1 MNLILSFLAEIGYKI
16 MYIHLEVGMNK
27 ELLNCERVW
36 LNVTPATLRP
46 DLADYGL
53 LEPHALGVHEGKIH
67 ALVPMQNLKGPYP
80 AHWQDMKG
88 KLATPGLID
97 CHTHLIFAGSRAEEF
112 ELRQK
117 GVPYAE
123 IARKGGGIL
132 STVRATRAASEEQ
145 LFTLAAARIKSL
157 IREGVTTVEIKSGYG
172 LTLEDELKMLRVARR
187 LGEALPIRVKTT
199 LLAAHA
205 VPPEYRDDPDSWVE
219 TICQEIIPAAAEAG
233 LADAVDVFCEHIGF
247 SLAQTEQVYL
257 AADQYGLPV
266 KGHMEQLS
274 NLGGSALA
282 ANFGALSVDH
292 LEHLDQE
299 GIQALAHRGVVAT
312 LLPTAFY
319 FLKETKLPPVAALR
333 KAHVPMA
340 VSSDINPGTAPI
352 VSLRMAMNMACTLFG
367 LTPVEAM
374 VGVTRN
380 AARALGEQ
388 ERLGQ
393 LRVGMLAD
401 FLVWNCAHPAE
412 LSYLIGVDQLVSRVV
427 NGEETLHG

>member
-1 MNLILSFLAEIGYKI
+1 
-16 MYIHLEVGMNK
+16 MNK

-36 LNVTPATLRP
+36 LNVTPATLN
-46 DLADYGL
+46 DEQADYGL
-53 LEPHALGVHEGKIH
+53 LPLHAIGVKEGKIH
-67 ALVPMQNLKGPYP
+67 ALVPMAELKGPHP
-80 AHWQDMKG
+80 AHWQDMQG
-88 KLATPGLID
+88 KLVTPGLID
-97 CHTHLIFAGSRAEEF
+97 CHTHLVFAGSRAEEF
-112 ELRQK
+112 ELRQQ

-123 IARKGGGIL
+123 IARRGGGII

-145 LFTLAAARIKSL
+145 LFELALPRVTSL

-172 LTLEDELKMLRVARR
+172 LTLDDELKMLRVARR

-266 KGHMEQLS
+266 KGHMDQLS
-274 NLGGSALA
+274 NLGGSTLA

-292 LEHLDQE
+292 LEYLDPQ
-299 GIQALAHRGVVAT
+299 GILALAQRGVVAT

-333 KAHVPMA
+333 KAGVAMA

-374 VGVTRN
+374 VGVTRH
-380 AARALGEQ
+380 AAKALGEQ
-388 ERLGQ
+388 EHLGQ
-393 LRVGMLAD
+393 LRVGMAAD
-401 FLVWNCAHPAE
+401 FLIWHCAHPAE
-412 LSYLIGVDQLVSRVV
+412 LSYMVGVDQLAGRIFS
-427 NGEETLHG
+427 GEETLHG

>member
-1 MNLILSFLAEIGYKI
+1 
-16 MYIHLEVGMNK
+16 MNK

-36 LNVTPATLRP
+36 LNVTPATLN
-46 DLADYGL
+46 DEQADYGL
-53 LEPHALGVHEGKIH
+53 LPLHAIGVKDGKIH
-67 ALVPMQNLKGPYP
+67 ALVPMAELKGSYP
-80 AHWQDMKG
+80 AHWQDMRG
-88 KLATPGLID
+88 KLVTPGLID
-97 CHTHLIFAGSRAEEF
+97 CHTHLVFAGSRAEEF
-112 ELRQK
+112 ELRQQ

-123 IARKGGGIL
+123 IARRGGGII

-145 LFTLAAARIKSL
+145 LFELALPRVKSL

-172 LTLEDELKMLRVARR
+172 LTLDDELKMLLVARR

-219 TICQEIIPAAAEAG
+219 TICQEIIPAAAEAS

-266 KGHMEQLS
+266 KGHMDQLS
-274 NLGGSALA
+274 NLGGSTLA

-292 LEHLDQE
+292 LEYLDPQ
-299 GIQALAHRGVVAT
+299 GILALAQRGVVAT

-333 KAHVPMA
+333 KAGVAMA

-374 VGVTRN
+374 VGVTRH
-380 AARALGEQ
+380 AAKALGEQ

-393 LRVGMLAD
+393 LRVGMAAD
-401 FLVWNCAHPAE
+401 FLIWHCAHPAE
-412 LSYLIGVDQLVSRVV
+412 LSYMVGVDQLAGRIF

>member
-1 MNLILSFLAEIGYKI
+1 
-16 MYIHLEVGMNK
+16 MNK

-53 LEPHALGVHEGKIH
+53 LEPHALGVRDGKIH
-67 ALVPMQNLKGPYP
+67 ALVPMQDLKGPY
-80 AHWQDMKG
+80 AASWQDMKG
-88 KLATPGLID
+88 KLVTPGLID

-123 IARKGGGIL
+123 IARKGGGII
-132 STVRATRAASEEQ
+132 STVRATRAASEER
-145 LFTLAAARIKSL
+145 LYELALPRIKSL

-187 LGEALPIRVKTT
+187 LGETQPIRVKTT

-257 AADQYGLPV
+257 AADQYNLAV
-266 KGHMEQLS
+266 KGHMDQLS
-274 NLGGSALA
+274 NLGGSTLA
-282 ANFGALSVDH
+282 AHFGALSVDH
-292 LEHLDQE
+292 LEYLDQD
-299 GIQALAHRGVVAT
+299 GILALAHRGVVAT

-319 FLKETKLPPVAALR
+319 FLKETKLPPIAALR
-333 KAHVPMA
+333 KAGVPMA

-374 VGVTRN
+374 AGVTRH

-393 LRVGMLAD
+393 LKVGMLAD
-401 FLVWNCAHPAE
+401 FLVWNCGHPAE

>member
-1 MNLILSFLAEIGYKI
+1 MN
-16 MYIHLEVGMNK
+16 M

-53 LEPHALGVHEGKIH
+53 LEPHALGVRDGKIH
-67 ALVPMQNLKGPYP
+67 ALVPMQELKGPY
-80 AHWQDMKG
+80 AASWQDMKG
-88 KLATPGLID
+88 KLVTPGLID

-123 IARKGGGIL
+123 IARKGGGII
-132 STVRATRAASEEQ
+132 STVRATRAASEER
-145 LFTLAAARIKSL
+145 LYELALPRIKSL

-187 LGEALPIRVKTT
+187 LGETQPIRVKTT

-257 AADQYGLPV
+257 AADQYNLAV
-266 KGHMEQLS
+266 KGHMDQLS
-274 NLGGSALA
+274 NLGGSTLA
-282 ANFGALSVDH
+282 AHFGALSVDH
-292 LEHLDQE
+292 LEYLDQD
-299 GIQALAHRGVVAT
+299 GILALAHRGVVAT

-319 FLKETKLPPVAALR
+319 FLKETKLPPIAALR
-333 KAHVPMA
+333 KAGVPMA

-374 VGVTRN
+374 AGVTRH

-393 LRVGMLAD
+393 LKVGMLAD
-401 FLVWNCAHPAE
+401 FLVWNCGHPAE
-412 LSYLIGVDQLVSRVV
+412 ISYLIGVDQLVSRVV

>member
-1 MNLILSFLAEIGYKI
+1 
-16 MYIHLEVGMNK
+16 MNK

-67 ALVPMQNLKGPYP
+67 ALVPMQDLKGPYP

-112 ELRQK
+112 ELRQQ
-117 GVPYAE
+117 GMPYAE
-123 IARKGGGIL
+123 IARKGGGII

-274 NLGGSALA
+274 NLGGSTLA

-401 FLVWNCAHPAE
+401 FLIWNCAHPAE

>member
-1 MNLILSFLAEIGYKI
+1 
-16 MYIHLEVGMNK
+16 MNK

-53 LEPHALGVHEGKIH
+53 LEPHALGIHDGKIH
-67 ALVPMQNLKGPYP
+67 ALVPMQDLKGPHP
-80 AHWQDMKG
+80 AHWRDMKG
-88 KLATPGLID
+88 KLVTPGLID

-112 ELRQK
+112 EQRQK

-132 STVRATRAASEEQ
+132 STVRATRAASEDRLYE
-145 LFTLAAARIKSL
+145 LALPRIKSL

-187 LGEALPIRVKTT
+187 LGESQPIRVKTT

-205 VPPEYRDDPDSWVE
+205 VPHEFRDDPDSWVE

-257 AADQYGLPV
+257 AADQYGLAV
-266 KGHMEQLS
+266 KGHMDQLS
-274 NLGGSALA
+274 NLGGSTLA
-282 ANFGALSVDH
+282 AHFGALSVDH
-292 LEHLDQE
+292 LEHLDSA

-319 FLKETKLPPVAALR
+319 FLKETKLPPIEALR
-333 KAHVPMA
+333 RAGVPMA

-374 VGVTRN
+374 AGVTRH
-380 AARALGEQ
+380 AAQALGEQ
-388 ERLGQ
+388 EKLGQ
-393 LRVGMLAD
+393 LRVGMQAD

-412 LSYLIGVDQLVSRVV
+412 LSYLVGVDQLVSRVF

>member
-1 MNLILSFLAEIGYKI
+1 M
-16 MYIHLEVGMNK
+16 
-27 ELLNCERVW
+27 LNCERVW
-36 LNVTPATLRP
+36 LNVTPATLN
-46 DLADYGL
+46 DELADYGL
-53 LEPHALGVHEGKIH
+53 LPLHAIGVQDGKIH
-67 ALVPMQNLKGPYP
+67 ALVPMAELKGSYP
-80 AHWQDMKG
+80 AHWQDMRG

-97 CHTHLIFAGSRAEEF
+97 CHTHLVFAGSRAEEF
-112 ELRQK
+112 ELRQQ

-123 IARKGGGIL
+123 IARWGGGII
-132 STVRATRAASEEQ
+132 STVRATRAASEEL
-145 LFTLAAARIKSL
+145 LFELALPRVTSL

-172 LTLEDELKMLRVARR
+172 LTLDDELKMLRVARR
-187 LGEALPIRVKTT
+187 LGGALPIRVKTT

-219 TICQEIIPAAAEAG
+219 TICQEIIPAVAEAG

-266 KGHMEQLS
+266 KGHMDQLS
-274 NLGGSALA
+274 NLGGSTLA

-292 LEHLDQE
+292 LEYLDPE
-299 GIQALAHRGVVAT
+299 GILALAHRGVVAT

-319 FLKETKLPPVAALR
+319 FLKETKQPPVAALR
-333 KAHVPMA
+333 KAGVAMA

-367 LTPVEAM
+367 LTPLEAM
-374 VGVTRN
+374 VGVTRH
-380 AARALGEQ
+380 AAKALGEQ
-388 ERLGQ
+388 DRLGQ
-393 LRVGMLAD
+393 LRVGMAAD
-401 FLVWNCAHPAE
+401 FLIWHCAHPAE
-412 LSYLIGVDQLVSRVV
+412 LSYMVGVDQLASRIF

>member
-1 MNLILSFLAEIGYKI
+1 
-16 MYIHLEVGMNK
+16 MNK

-67 ALVPMQNLKGPYP
+67 ALVPMQDLKGPYP

-123 IARKGGGIL
+123 IARKGGGII
-132 STVRATRAASEEQ
+132 STVRATREASEEQ

-187 LGEALPIRVKTT
+187 LGEVLPIRVKTT

-257 AADQYGLPV
+257 AADQHGLPV

-319 FLKETKLPPVAALR
+319 FLKETKLPPIAALR

-367 LTPVEAM
+367 LNPVEAM

-401 FLVWNCAHPAE
+401 FLIWNCAHPAE

>member
-1 MNLILSFLAEIGYKI
+1 
-16 MYIHLEVGMNK
+16 MNK

-36 LNVTPATLRP
+36 LNVTPATL
-46 DLADYGL
+46 DAGLADYGL
-53 LEPHALGVHEGKIH
+53 LPLHAIGVKDGKIH
-67 ALVPMQNLKGPYP
+67 ALVPMAELQGPHP
-80 AHWQDMKG
+80 AHWQDMQG
-88 KLATPGLID
+88 KLVTPGLID
-97 CHTHLIFAGSRAEEF
+97 CHTHLVFAGSRAEEF
-112 ELRQK
+112 ELRQQ

-123 IARKGGGIL
+123 IARRGGGII
-132 STVRATRAASEEQ
+132 STVRATREACEEQ
-145 LFTLAAARIKSL
+145 LFELALPRVKSL

-172 LTLEDELKMLRVARR
+172 LTLDDELKMLRVARR

-266 KGHMEQLS
+266 KGHMDQLS
-274 NLGGSALA
+274 NLGGCTLA

-292 LEHLDQE
+292 LEYLDPE
-299 GIQALAHRGVVAT
+299 GILALAHRGVVAT

-333 KAHVPMA
+333 KAGVQMA

-374 VGVTRN
+374 VGVTRH
-380 AARALGEQ
+380 AAKALGEQ
-388 ERLGQ
+388 DRLGQ
-393 LRVGMLAD
+393 LRVGMAAD
-401 FLVWNCAHPAE
+401 FLIWRCAHPAE
-412 LSYLIGVDQLVSRVV
+412 LSYMVGVDQLAGRIF
-427 NGEETLHG
+427 NGEDTLHG

>member
-1 MNLILSFLAEIGYKI
+1 
-16 MYIHLEVGMNK
+16 MNK

-67 ALVPMQNLKGPYP
+67 ALVPMQDLKGPYP

-88 KLATPGLID
+88 KLVTPGLID

-145 LFTLAAARIKSL
+145 LFTLAAARIRSL

-172 LTLEDELKMLRVARR
+172 LTLDDELKMLRVARR
-187 LGEALPIRVKTT
+187 LGEVLPIRVKTT

-257 AADQYGLPV
+257 AADQYGLAV

-412 LSYLIGVDQLVSRVV
+412 LSYLIGVDQLVSRIV

>member
-1 MNLILSFLAEIGYKI
+1 M
-16 MYIHLEVGMNK
+16 
-27 ELLNCERVW
+27 LNCERVW
-36 LNVTPATLRP
+36 LNVTPATLN
-46 DLADYGL
+46 DELADYGL
-53 LEPHALGVHEGKIH
+53 LPLHAIGVKGGKIH
-67 ALVPMQNLKGPYP
+67 ALVPMVELKGPHP
-80 AHWQDMKG
+80 AHWQDMQG
-88 KLATPGLID
+88 KLVTPGLID
-97 CHTHLIFAGSRAEEF
+97 CHTHLVFAGSRAEEF
-112 ELRQK
+112 ELRQQ

-123 IARKGGGIL
+123 IARRGGGII
-132 STVRATRAASEEQ
+132 STVRATREACEEK
-145 LFTLAAARIKSL
+145 LFELALPRVKSL

-172 LTLEDELKMLRVARR
+172 LTLDDELKMLRVARR

-219 TICQEIIPAAAEAG
+219 IICQEIIPAAAEAG

-266 KGHMEQLS
+266 KGHMDQLS
-274 NLGGSALA
+274 NLGGSTLA

-292 LEHLDQE
+292 LEYLDPE
-299 GIQALAHRGVVAT
+299 GILALAHRGVVAT

-333 KAHVPMA
+333 KAGVPIA

-374 VGVTRN
+374 VGVTRH
-380 AARALGEQ
+380 AAKALGEQ
-388 ERLGQ
+388 ARLGQ
-393 LRVGMLAD
+393 LKVGMAAD
-401 FLVWNCAHPAE
+401 FLIWHCAHPAE
-412 LSYLIGVDQLVSRVV
+412 ISYLVGVDQLAGRIF
-427 NGEETLHG
+427 NGEESLHG

>member
-1 MNLILSFLAEIGYKI
+1 
-16 MYIHLEVGMNK
+16 MNK

-67 ALVPMQNLKGPYP
+67 ALVPMQDLKGPHP
-80 AHWQDMKG
+80 AHWRDMKG
-88 KLATPGLID
+88 RLVTPGLID

-112 ELRQK
+112 ELRQR

-132 STVRATRAASEEQ
+132 STVRATRAASEDQ
-145 LFTLAAARIKSL
+145 LYELAVPRIKSL

-172 LTLEDELKMLRVARR
+172 LTLVDELKMLRVARR

-257 AADQYGLPV
+257 AADQYGLAV
-266 KGHMEQLS
+266 KGHMDQLS
-274 NLGGSALA
+274 NLGGSTLA
-282 ANFGALSVDH
+282 AHFGALSVDH
-292 LEHLDQE
+292 LEHLDAA

-319 FLKETKLPPVAALR
+319 FLKETKLPPVEALR
-333 KAHVPMA
+333 RAGVPMA

-374 VGVTRN
+374 AGVTRH

-401 FLVWNCAHPAE
+401 FLIWNCVHPAE
-412 LSYLIGVDQLVSRVV
+412 LSYLIGVDQLVSRVL

>member
-1 MNLILSFLAEIGYKI
+1 
-16 MYIHLEVGMNK
+16 MNK

-36 LNVTPATLRP
+36 LNVTPATLNAG
-46 DLADYGL
+46 LADYGL
-53 LEPHALGVHEGKIH
+53 LPLHAIGVKDGKIH
-67 ALVPMQNLKGPYP
+67 ALVPMAELKGPHP
-80 AHWQDMKG
+80 AHWQDMQG
-88 KLATPGLID
+88 KLVTPGLID
-97 CHTHLIFAGSRAEEF
+97 CHTHLVFAGSRAEEF
-112 ELRQK
+112 ELRQQ

-123 IARKGGGIL
+123 IARRGGGII

-145 LFTLAAARIKSL
+145 LFELALPRVKSL

-172 LTLEDELKMLRVARR
+172 LTLDDELKMLRVARR

-266 KGHMEQLS
+266 KGHMDQLS
-274 NLGGSALA
+274 NLGGSTLA

-292 LEHLDQE
+292 LEYLDPQ
-299 GIQALAHRGVVAT
+299 GILALAQRGVVAT

-333 KAHVPMA
+333 KAGVAMA

-374 VGVTRN
+374 VGVTRH
-380 AARALGEQ
+380 AAKALGEQ

-393 LRVGMLAD
+393 LRVGMAAD
-401 FLVWNCAHPAE
+401 FLIWHCAHPAE
-412 LSYLIGVDQLVSRVV
+412 LSYMVGVDQLAGRIF

>member
-1 MNLILSFLAEIGYKI
+1 
-16 MYIHLEVGMNK
+16 MNK

-36 LNVTPATLRP
+36 LNVTPATLN
-46 DLADYGL
+46 DEQADYGL
-53 LEPHALGVHEGKIH
+53 LPLHAIGVKEGKIH
-67 ALVPMQNLKGPYP
+67 ALVPMAELKGPHP
-80 AHWQDMKG
+80 AHWQDMQG
-88 KLATPGLID
+88 KLVTPGLID
-97 CHTHLIFAGSRAEEF
+97 CHTHLVFAGSRAEEF
-112 ELRQK
+112 ELRQQ

-123 IARKGGGIL
+123 IARRGGGII

-145 LFTLAAARIKSL
+145 LFELALPRVTSL

-172 LTLEDELKMLRVARR
+172 LTLDDELKMLRVARR

-266 KGHMEQLS
+266 KGHMDQLS
-274 NLGGSALA
+274 NLGGSTLA

-292 LEHLDQE
+292 LEYLDPE
-299 GIQALAHRGVVAT
+299 GIQALAQRGVVAT

-319 FLKETKLPPVAALR
+319 FLKEAKLPPVAALR
-333 KAHVPMA
+333 KAGVAMA

-374 VGVTRN
+374 VGVTRH
-380 AARALGEQ
+380 AAKALGEQ
-388 ERLGQ
+388 EHLGQ
-393 LRVGMLAD
+393 LRVGMAAD
-401 FLVWNCAHPAE
+401 FLIWHCAHPAE
-412 LSYLIGVDQLVSRVV
+412 LSYMVGVDQLAGRIFS
-427 NGEETLHG
+427 GEETLHG

>member
-1 MNLILSFLAEIGYKI
+1 
-16 MYIHLEVGMNK
+16 MNK

-67 ALVPMQNLKGPYP
+67 ALVPMQDLKGPYP

-88 KLATPGLID
+88 KLVTPGLID

-145 LFTLAAARIKSL
+145 LFTLAAARIRSL

-172 LTLEDELKMLRVARR
+172 LTLDDEIKMLRVARR

-257 AADQYGLPV
+257 AADQYGLAV

-333 KAHVPMA
+333 KAKVPMA

-412 LSYLIGVDQLVSRVV
+412 LSYLIGVDQLVSRIV

>member
-1 MNLILSFLAEIGYKI
+1 
-16 MYIHLEVGMNK
+16 MNK

-53 LEPHALGVHEGKIH
+53 LEPHALGVRDGKIH
-67 ALVPMQNLKGPYP
+67 ALVPMQDLKGPY
-80 AHWQDMKG
+80 AAFWQDMKG
-88 KLATPGLID
+88 KLVTPGLID

-123 IARKGGGIL
+123 IARKGGGII

-145 LFTLAAARIKSL
+145 LYELALPRIKSL
-157 IREGVTTVEIKSGYG
+157 VREGVTTVEIKSGYG

-187 LGEALPIRVKTT
+187 LGETQPIRVKTT

-257 AADQYGLPV
+257 AADQYNLAV
-266 KGHMEQLS
+266 KGHMDQLS
-274 NLGGSALA
+274 NLGGSTLA
-282 ANFGALSVDH
+282 AHFGALSVDH
-292 LEHLDQE
+292 LEYLDQD
-299 GIQALAHRGVVAT
+299 GILALAHRGVVAT

-333 KAHVPMA
+333 KAGVPMA

-374 VGVTRN
+374 AGVTRH

-393 LRVGMLAD
+393 LKVGMLAD
-401 FLVWNCAHPAE
+401 FLVWNCGHPAE

>member
-1 MNLILSFLAEIGYKI
+1 
-16 MYIHLEVGMNK
+16 MNK

-36 LNVTPATLRP
+36 LNVTPATLNAG
-46 DLADYGL
+46 LADYGL
-53 LEPHALGVHEGKIH
+53 LPLHAIGVKDGKIH
-67 ALVPMQNLKGPYP
+67 ALVPMAELKGPHP
-80 AHWQDMKG
+80 AHWQDMQG
-88 KLATPGLID
+88 KLVTPGLID
-97 CHTHLIFAGSRAEEF
+97 CHTHLVFAGSRAEEF
-112 ELRQK
+112 ELRQQ

-123 IARKGGGIL
+123 IARRGGGII

-145 LFTLAAARIKSL
+145 LFELALPRVTSL

-172 LTLEDELKMLRVARR
+172 LTLDDELKMLRVARR

-266 KGHMEQLS
+266 KGHMDQLS
-274 NLGGSALA
+274 NLGGSTLA

-292 LEHLDQE
+292 LEYLDPQ
-299 GIQALAHRGVVAT
+299 GILALAQRGVVAT

-333 KAHVPMA
+333 KAGVAMA

-374 VGVTRN
+374 VGVTRH
-380 AARALGEQ
+380 AAKALGEQ

-393 LRVGMLAD
+393 LRVGMVAD
-401 FLVWNCAHPAE
+401 FLIWHCTHPAE
-412 LSYLIGVDQLVSRVV
+412 LSYMVGVDQLAGRIF

>member
-1 MNLILSFLAEIGYKI
+1 
-16 MYIHLEVGMNK
+16 MNK

-36 LNVTPATLRP
+36 LNVTPATLNAA
-46 DLADYGL
+46 LADYGL
-53 LEPHALGVHEGKIH
+53 LPRHAIGVKDGKIH
-67 ALVPMQNLKGPYP
+67 ALVPMAELKGPHP
-80 AHWQDMKG
+80 AHWQDMQG
-88 KLATPGLID
+88 KLVTPGLID
-97 CHTHLIFAGSRAEEF
+97 CHTHLVFAGSRAEEF
-112 ELRQK
+112 ELRQQ

-123 IARKGGGIL
+123 IARRGGGII

-145 LFTLAAARIKSL
+145 LFELALPRVKSL

-172 LTLEDELKMLRVARR
+172 LTLDDELKMLRVARR

-219 TICQEIIPAAAEAG
+219 TICQEIIPAAAKAG

-257 AADQYGLPV
+257 AADQYGLSV
-266 KGHMEQLS
+266 KGHMDQLS
-274 NLGGSALA
+274 NLGGSTLA

-292 LEHLDQE
+292 LEYLDPQ
-299 GIQALAHRGVVAT
+299 GILALAQRGVVAT

-333 KAHVPMA
+333 KAGVAMA

-374 VGVTRN
+374 VGVTRH
-380 AARALGEQ
+380 AAKALGEQ

-393 LRVGMLAD
+393 LRVGMAAD
-401 FLVWNCAHPAE
+401 FLIWHCAHPAE
-412 LSYLIGVDQLVSRVV
+412 LSYMVGVDQLAGRIF

>member
-1 MNLILSFLAEIGYKI
+1 
-16 MYIHLEVGMNK
+16 MNK

-53 LEPHALGVHEGKIH
+53 LEPHALGIHEGKIH
-67 ALVPMQNLKGPYP
+67 ALVPMQDLKGPYP

-112 ELRQK
+112 ELRQH

-123 IARKGGGIL
+123 IARKGGGII
-132 STVRATRAASEEQ
+132 STVRATREASEEQ

-292 LEHLDQE
+292 LEHLDQA

-319 FLKETKLPPVAALR
+319 FLKETKLPPIAALR

-340 VSSDINPGTAPI
+340 VSSDINPGTAPV

>member
-1 MNLILSFLAEIGYKI
+1 
-16 MYIHLEVGMNK
+16 MNK

-36 LNVTPATLRP
+36 LNVTPATLN
-46 DLADYGL
+46 DELADYGL
-53 LEPHALGVHEGKIH
+53 LPLHAIGVQDGKIH
-67 ALVPMQNLKGPYP
+67 ALVPMAELKGPHP
-80 AHWQDMKG
+80 AHWQDMQG

-97 CHTHLIFAGSRAEEF
+97 CHTHLVFAGSRAEEF

-123 IARKGGGIL
+123 IARRGGGII

-145 LFTLAAARIKSL
+145 LFELALPRVTSL

-172 LTLEDELKMLRVARR
+172 LTLDDELKMLRVARR

-205 VPPEYRDDPDSWVE
+205 VPPEYRNDPDSWVE

-257 AADQYGLPV
+257 AAEQYGLAV
-266 KGHMEQLS
+266 KGHMDQLS
-274 NLGGSALA
+274 NLGGSTLA

-292 LEHLDQE
+292 LEYLDPE
-299 GIQALAHRGVVAT
+299 GILALAHRGVVAT

-333 KAHVPMA
+333 KAGVAMA

-367 LTPVEAM
+367 LTPLEAM
-374 VGVTRN
+374 VGVTRH
-380 AARALGEQ
+380 AAKALGEQ
-388 ERLGQ
+388 DRLGQ
-393 LRVGMLAD
+393 LNAGMAAD
-401 FLVWNCAHPAE
+401 FLIWHCAHPAE
-412 LSYLIGVDQLVSRVV
+412 LSYMVGVDQLAGRIF

>member
-1 MNLILSFLAEIGYKI
+1 M
-16 MYIHLEVGMNK
+16 
-27 ELLNCERVW
+27 LNCERVW
-36 LNVTPATLRP
+36 LNVTPATLN
-46 DLADYGL
+46 DELADYGL
-53 LEPHALGVHEGKIH
+53 LPLHAIGVQDGKIH
-67 ALVPMQNLKGPYP
+67 ALVPMAELKGPYP
-80 AHWQDMKG
+80 AHWQDMQG
-88 KLATPGLID
+88 KLVTPGLID
-97 CHTHLIFAGSRAEEF
+97 CHTHLVFAGSRAEEF
-112 ELRQK
+112 ELRQQ

-123 IARKGGGIL
+123 IARRGGGII

-145 LFTLAAARIKSL
+145 LYELALPRIRSL

-172 LTLEDELKMLRVARR
+172 LTLDDEIKMLRVARR

-219 TICQEIIPAAAEAG
+219 TICQEIIPAAAKAG

-266 KGHMEQLS
+266 KGHMDQLS
-274 NLGGSALA
+274 NLGGSTLA
-282 ANFGALSVDH
+282 AHFGALSVDH
-292 LEHLDQE
+292 LEYLDPE
-299 GIQALAHRGVVAT
+299 GILALAHRGVVAT

-333 KAHVPMA
+333 KAGVAMA

-367 LTPVEAM
+367 LTPLEAM
-374 VGVTRN
+374 VGVTRH
-380 AARALGEQ
+380 AAKALGEQ
-388 ERLGQ
+388 DRLGQ
-393 LRVGMLAD
+393 LRVGMAAD
-401 FLVWNCAHPAE
+401 FLIWHCAHPAE
-412 LSYLIGVDQLVSRVV
+412 LSYMVGVDQLAARIF

>member
-1 MNLILSFLAEIGYKI
+1 
-16 MYIHLEVGMNK
+16 MNK

-36 LNVTPATLRP
+36 LNVTPATLRS

-53 LEPHALGVHEGKIH
+53 LEPHALGVHEGRIH
-67 ALVPMQNLKGPYP
+67 ALVPMQDLKGPYP

-88 KLATPGLID
+88 KLVTPGLID

-123 IARKGGGIL
+123 IARKGGGII
-132 STVRATRAASEEQ
+132 STVRATRAASEDQ
-145 LFTLAAARIKSL
+145 LLELALPRVKSL

-172 LTLEDELKMLRVARR
+172 LTLTDELKMLRVARR
-187 LGEALPIRVKTT
+187 LGEALPTRVKTT

-257 AADQYGLPV
+257 AADQYGLAV
-266 KGHMEQLS
+266 KGHMDQLS
-274 NLGGSALA
+274 NLGGSTLA

-292 LEHLDQE
+292 LEYLGPE

-333 KAHVPMA
+333 KAGVPMA

-374 VGVTRN
+374 AGVTRH

-388 ERLGQ
+388 EQLGQ

-401 FLVWNCAHPAE
+401 FLIWNCGHPAE

>member
-1 MNLILSFLAEIGYKI
+1 M
-16 MYIHLEVGMNK
+16 
-27 ELLNCERVW
+27 
-36 LNVTPATLRP
+36 P
-46 DLADYGL
+46 
-53 LEPHALGVHEGKIH
+53 
-67 ALVPMQNLKGPYP
+67 
-80 AHWQDMKG
+80 
-88 KLATPGLID
+88 
-97 CHTHLIFAGSRAEEF
+97 
-112 ELRQK
+112 
-117 GVPYAE
+117 
-123 IARKGGGIL
+123 
-132 STVRATRAASEEQ
+132 
-145 LFTLAAARIKSL
+145 RIKSL

-172 LTLEDELKMLRVARR
+172 LTLADELKMLRVARR

-257 AADQYGLPV
+257 AAGQYNLAV

-274 NLGGSALA
+274 NLGGSTLA

-292 LEHLDQE
+292 LEYLDQD

-333 KAHVPMA
+333 KAGVPMA

-374 VGVTRN
+374 AGVTRH

-393 LRVGMLAD
+393 LRVGMQAD
-401 FLVWNCAHPAE
+401 FLVWNCAHPSE
-412 LSYLIGVDQLVSRVV
+412 ISYLIGVDQLVSRVL

>member
-1 MNLILSFLAEIGYKI
+1 
-16 MYIHLEVGMNK
+16 MNK

-36 LNVTPATLRP
+36 LNVTLATLN
-46 DLADYGL
+46 DELADYGL
-53 LEPHALGVHEGKIH
+53 LPLWAIGVKDGKIH
-67 ALVPMQNLKGPYP
+67 ALVPMAELKGPYP
-80 AHWQDMKG
+80 AHWLDMRG
-88 KLATPGLID
+88 KLVTPGLID
-97 CHTHLIFAGSRAEEF
+97 CHTHLVFAGSRAEEF
-112 ELRQK
+112 ELRQQ
-117 GVPYAE
+117 GVAYAE
-123 IARKGGGIL
+123 IARRGGGII

-145 LFTLAAARIKSL
+145 LFELALPRVTSL

-172 LTLEDELKMLRVARR
+172 LTLDDELKMLRVARR

-266 KGHMEQLS
+266 KGHMDQLS
-274 NLGGSALA
+274 NLGGSTLA
-282 ANFGALSVDH
+282 AHFGALSVDH
-292 LEHLDQE
+292 LEYLDPE
-299 GIQALAHRGVVAT
+299 GILALAHRGVVAT

-333 KAHVPMA
+333 KAGVAMA

-367 LTPVEAM
+367 LTPLEAM
-374 VGVTRN
+374 VGVTRH
-380 AARALGEQ
+380 AAKALGEQ
-388 ERLGQ
+388 DRLGQ
-393 LRVGMLAD
+393 LRVGMAAD
-401 FLVWNCAHPAE
+401 FLSWHCAHPAE
-412 LSYLIGVDQLVSRVV
+412 LSYMVGIDQLAGRIFK
-427 NGEETLHG
+427 GEETLHG

>member
-1 MNLILSFLAEIGYKI
+1 
-16 MYIHLEVGMNK
+16 MNK

-53 LEPHALGVHEGKIH
+53 LEPHALGVRDGKIH
-67 ALVPMQNLKGPYP
+67 ALVPMQDLKGPY
-80 AHWQDMKG
+80 AASWQDMKG
-88 KLATPGLID
+88 KLVTPGLID

-123 IARKGGGIL
+123 IARKGGGII
-132 STVRATRAASEEQ
+132 STVRATRAASEER
-145 LFTLAAARIKSL
+145 LYELALPRIKSL

-187 LGEALPIRVKTT
+187 LGEEQPIRVKTT

-257 AADQYGLPV
+257 AADQYNLAV
-266 KGHMEQLS
+266 KGHMDQLS
-274 NLGGSALA
+274 NLGGSTLA
-282 ANFGALSVDH
+282 AHFGALSVDH
-292 LEHLDQE
+292 LEYLDQD
-299 GIQALAHRGVVAT
+299 GIQALVHRGVVAT

-319 FLKETKLPPVAALR
+319 FLKETKLPPIAALR
-333 KAHVPMA
+333 KAGVPMA

-374 VGVTRN
+374 AGVTRH

-393 LRVGMLAD
+393 LKVGMLAD
-401 FLVWNCAHPAE
+401 FLVWNCGHPAE

>member
-1 MNLILSFLAEIGYKI
+1 
-16 MYIHLEVGMNK
+16 MNK

-36 LNVTPATLRP
+36 LNVTPATLNAG
-46 DLADYGL
+46 LADYGL
-53 LEPHALGVHEGKIH
+53 LPLHAIGVKDGKIH
-67 ALVPMQNLKGPYP
+67 ALVPMAELKGPHP
-80 AHWQDMKG
+80 AHWQDMQG
-88 KLATPGLID
+88 KLVTPGLID
-97 CHTHLIFAGSRAEEF
+97 CHTHLVFAGSRAEEF
-112 ELRQK
+112 ELRQQ

-123 IARKGGGIL
+123 IARRGGGII
-132 STVRATRAASEEQ
+132 STVRATRAASEEL
-145 LFTLAAARIKSL
+145 LFELALPRVKSL

-172 LTLEDELKMLRVARR
+172 LTLDDELKMLRVARR

-219 TICQEIIPAAAEAG
+219 TICQEIIPAAANAR

-266 KGHMEQLS
+266 KGHMDQLS
-274 NLGGSALA
+274 NLGGSTLA

-292 LEHLDQE
+292 LEYLDPQ
-299 GIQALAHRGVVAT
+299 GIMALAQRGVVAT

-333 KAHVPMA
+333 KAGVAMA

-374 VGVTRN
+374 VGVTRH
-380 AARALGEQ
+380 AAKALGEQ
-388 ERLGQ
+388 EHLGQ
-393 LRVGMLAD
+393 LRVGMAAD
-401 FLVWNCAHPAE
+401 FLIWHCTHPAE
-412 LSYLIGVDQLVSRVV
+412 LSYMVGVDQLAGRIF

>member
-1 MNLILSFLAEIGYKI
+1 
-16 MYIHLEVGMNK
+16 MNK

-36 LNVTPATLRP
+36 LNVTPATLNAA
-46 DLADYGL
+46 LADYGL
-53 LEPHALGVHEGKIH
+53 LPRHAIGVKDGKIH
-67 ALVPMQNLKGPYP
+67 ALVPMAELKGPYP
-80 AHWQDMKG
+80 THWLDMQG
-88 KLATPGLID
+88 KLVTPGLID
-97 CHTHLIFAGSRAEEF
+97 CHTHLVFAGSRAEEF
-112 ELRQK
+112 ELRQQ

-123 IARKGGGIL
+123 IARRGGGII

-145 LFTLAAARIKSL
+145 LFELALPRVKSL

-172 LTLEDELKMLRVARR
+172 LTLDDELKMLRVARR

-219 TICQEIIPAAAEAG
+219 TICQEIIPAAAKAG

-257 AADQYGLPV
+257 AADQYGLPM
-266 KGHMEQLS
+266 KGHMDQLS
-274 NLGGSALA
+274 NLGGSTLA

-292 LEHLDQE
+292 LEYLDPQ
-299 GIQALAHRGVVAT
+299 GILALAQRGVVAT

-333 KAHVPMA
+333 KAGVAMA
-340 VSSDINPGTAPI
+340 VSSDINPGTAPV

-374 VGVTRN
+374 VGVTRH
-380 AARALGEQ
+380 AAKALGEQ
-388 ERLGQ
+388 EPLGQ
-393 LRVGMLAD
+393 LRVGMVAD
-401 FLVWNCAHPAE
+401 FLIWHCTHPAE
-412 LSYLIGVDQLVSRVV
+412 LSYMVGVDQLAGRIF

>member
-1 MNLILSFLAEIGYKI
+1 M
-16 MYIHLEVGMNK
+16 
-27 ELLNCERVW
+27 LNCERVW
-36 LNVTPATLRP
+36 LNVTPATLN
-46 DLADYGL
+46 DELADYGL
-53 LEPHALGVHEGKIH
+53 LPLQAIGVKDGKIH
-67 ALVPMQNLKGPYP
+67 ALVPMAELKGPYP

-88 KLATPGLID
+88 KLVTPGLID
-97 CHTHLIFAGSRAEEF
+97 CHTHLVFAGSRAEEF
-112 ELRQK
+112 ELRQQ

-123 IARKGGGIL
+123 IARRGGGII

-145 LFTLAAARIKSL
+145 LFELALPRVKSL

-172 LTLEDELKMLRVARR
+172 LTLDDEIKMLRVARR

-205 VPPEYRDDPDSWVE
+205 VPLEYRDDPDSWVE

-266 KGHMEQLS
+266 KGHMDQLS
-274 NLGGSALA
+274 NLGGSTLA
-282 ANFGALSVDH
+282 AHFGALSVDH
-292 LEHLDQE
+292 LEYLDPE
-299 GIQALAHRGVVAT
+299 GILALAHRGVVAT

-333 KAHVPMA
+333 KAGVAMA

-367 LTPVEAM
+367 LTPLEAM
-374 VGVTRN
+374 VGVTRH
-380 AARALGEQ
+380 AAKALGEQ
-388 ERLGQ
+388 DRLGQ
-393 LRVGMLAD
+393 LRVGMAAD
-401 FLVWNCAHPAE
+401 FLIWHCTHPAE
-412 LSYLIGVDQLVSRVV
+412 LSYMVGVDQLAGRIF

>member
-1 MNLILSFLAEIGYKI
+1 
-16 MYIHLEVGMNK
+16 MNK

-67 ALVPMQNLKGPYP
+67 ALVPMQDLKGPHP
-80 AHWQDMKG
+80 AHWRDMKG
-88 KLATPGLID
+88 RLVTPGLID

-112 ELRQK
+112 ELRQR

-132 STVRATRAASEEQ
+132 STVRATRAASEDQ
-145 LFTLAAARIKSL
+145 LYELAVPRIKSL

-172 LTLEDELKMLRVARR
+172 LTLADELKMLRVARR

-257 AADQYGLPV
+257 AADQYGLAV
-266 KGHMEQLS
+266 KGHMDQLS
-274 NLGGSALA
+274 NLGGSTLA
-282 ANFGALSVDH
+282 AHFGALSVDH
-292 LEHLDQE
+292 LEHLDAA

-319 FLKETKLPPVAALR
+319 FLKETKLPPVEALR
-333 KAHVPMA
+333 HAGVPMA

-374 VGVTRN
+374 AGVTRH

-393 LRVGMLAD
+393 LRVGMQAD
-401 FLVWNCAHPAE
+401 FLIWNCAHPAE
-412 LSYLIGVDQLVSRVV
+412 LSYLIGVDQLVSRVL

>member
-1 MNLILSFLAEIGYKI
+1 
-16 MYIHLEVGMNK
+16 MNK

-67 ALVPMQNLKGPYP
+67 ALVPMQDLKGPYP
-80 AHWQDMKG
+80 THWQDMKG
-88 KLATPGLID
+88 KLVTPGLID
-97 CHTHLIFAGSRAEEF
+97 CHTHLIFAGSRAKEF

-117 GVPYAE
+117 GVLYAE

-145 LFTLAAARIKSL
+145 LFTLAAARIRSL

-172 LTLEDELKMLRVARR
+172 LTLDDELKMLRVARR

-257 AADQYGLPV
+257 AADQYGLAV

-412 LSYLIGVDQLVSRVV
+412 LSYLIGVDQLVSRIV

>member
-1 MNLILSFLAEIGYKI
+1 
-16 MYIHLEVGMNK
+16 MNK

-67 ALVPMQNLKGPYP
+67 ALVPMQDLKGPYP

-88 KLATPGLID
+88 KLVTPGLID

-145 LFTLAAARIKSL
+145 LFTLAAARIRSL

-172 LTLEDELKMLRVARR
+172 LTLDDELKMLRVARR

-257 AADQYGLPV
+257 AADQYGLAV
-266 KGHMEQLS
+266 KGHMDQLS

-412 LSYLIGVDQLVSRVV
+412 LSYLIGVDQLVSRIV

>member
-1 MNLILSFLAEIGYKI
+1 M
-16 MYIHLEVGMNK
+16 
-27 ELLNCERVW
+27 LNCERVW
-36 LNVTPATLRP
+36 LNVTPATLN
-46 DLADYGL
+46 DELADYGL
-53 LEPHALGVHEGKIH
+53 LPLHAIGVQDGKIH
-67 ALVPMQNLKGPYP
+67 ALVPMAELKGPHP
-80 AHWQDMKG
+80 AHWQDMQG
-88 KLATPGLID
+88 KLVTPGLID
-97 CHTHLIFAGSRAEEF
+97 CHTHLVFAGSRAEEF
-112 ELRQK
+112 ELRQQ

-123 IARKGGGIL
+123 IARRGGGII

-145 LFTLAAARIKSL
+145 LFKLALPRVTSL

-172 LTLEDELKMLRVARR
+172 LTLDDELKMLRVARR
-187 LGEALPIRVKTT
+187 LGEALPIRIKTT

-266 KGHMEQLS
+266 KGHMDQLS
-274 NLGGSALA
+274 NLGGSTLA

-292 LEHLDQE
+292 LEYLDPE
-299 GIQALAHRGVVAT
+299 GILALAQRGVVAT

-333 KAHVPMA
+333 KAGVAMA

-374 VGVTRN
+374 VGVTRH
-380 AARALGEQ
+380 AAKALGEQ

-393 LRVGMLAD
+393 LRVGMVAD
-401 FLVWNCAHPAE
+401 FLIWHCTHPAE
-412 LSYLIGVDQLVSRVV
+412 LSYMVGVDQLAGRIF

>member
-1 MNLILSFLAEIGYKI
+1 
-16 MYIHLEVGMNK
+16 MNK

-53 LEPHALGVHEGKIH
+53 LEPHALGVHDGKIH
-67 ALVPMQNLKGPYP
+67 ALVPMQDLKGPYP

-88 KLATPGLID
+88 KLVTPGLID

-132 STVRATRAASEEQ
+132 STVRATRAASEEL
-145 LFTLAAARIKSL
+145 LFTLAAARIRSL

-172 LTLEDELKMLRVARR
+172 LTLDDELKMLRVARR

-257 AADQYGLPV
+257 AADQYGLAV

-333 KAHVPMA
+333 KAKVPMA

-412 LSYLIGVDQLVSRVV
+412 LSYLIGVDQLVSRIV

>member
-1 MNLILSFLAEIGYKI
+1 
-16 MYIHLEVGMNK
+16 
-27 ELLNCERVW
+27 
-36 LNVTPATLRP
+36 
-46 DLADYGL
+46 
-53 LEPHALGVHEGKIH
+53 
-67 ALVPMQNLKGPYP
+67 MQDLKGPYP

-88 KLATPGLID
+88 KLVTPGLID

-132 STVRATRAASEEQ
+132 STVRATRAASEEL
-145 LFTLAAARIKSL
+145 LFTLAAARIRSL

-172 LTLEDELKMLRVARR
+172 LTLDDELKMLRVARR

-257 AADQYGLPV
+257 AADQYGLAV

-333 KAHVPMA
+333 KAKVPMA

-401 FLVWNCAHPAE
+401 FLVWNCGHPAE
-412 LSYLIGVDQLVSRVV
+412 LSYLIGVDQLVSRIV

>member
-1 MNLILSFLAEIGYKI
+1 
-16 MYIHLEVGMNK
+16 MNK

-67 ALVPMQNLKGPYP
+67 ALVPMQDLKGPYP

-145 LFTLAAARIKSL
+145 LFKLALPRIKSL

-319 FLKETKLPPVAALR
+319 FLKETKLPPIAVLR

-401 FLVWNCAHPAE
+401 FLIWNCAHPAE

>member
-1 MNLILSFLAEIGYKI
+1 
-16 MYIHLEVGMNK
+16 MNK

-36 LNVTPATLRP
+36 LNVTPATLNAG
-46 DLADYGL
+46 LADYGL
-53 LEPHALGVHEGKIH
+53 LPLHAIGVKDGKIH
-67 ALVPMQNLKGPYP
+67 SLVPMAELKGPYP
-80 AHWQDMKG
+80 AHLQDMQG
-88 KLATPGLID
+88 KLVTPGLID
-97 CHTHLIFAGSRAEEF
+97 CHTHLVFAGSRAEEF
-112 ELRQK
+112 ELRQQ

-123 IARKGGGIL
+123 IARRGGGII

-145 LFTLAAARIKSL
+145 LFELALPRVKSL

-172 LTLEDELKMLRVARR
+172 LTLDDELKMLRVARR
-187 LGEALPIRVKTT
+187 LGEAQPIRVKTT

-205 VPPEYRDDPDSWVE
+205 VPPECRDDPDSWVE
-219 TICQEIIPAAAEAG
+219 TICQEIIPAATEAG

-266 KGHMEQLS
+266 KGHMDQLS
-274 NLGGSALA
+274 NLGGSTLA

-292 LEHLDQE
+292 LEYLDQQ
-299 GIQALAHRGVVAT
+299 GILALAQRGVVAT

-333 KAHVPMA
+333 KAGVAMA

-374 VGVTRN
+374 VGVTRH
-380 AARALGEQ
+380 AAKALGEQ

-393 LRVGMLAD
+393 LRVGMVAD
-401 FLVWNCAHPAE
+401 FLIWHCAHPAE
-412 LSYLIGVDQLVSRVV
+412 LSYMVGVDQLAARIF

>member
-1 MNLILSFLAEIGYKI
+1 
-16 MYIHLEVGMNK
+16 MNK

-36 LNVTPATLRP
+36 LNVTPATLN
-46 DLADYGL
+46 DELADYGL
-53 LEPHALGVHEGKIH
+53 LPLHAIGVQDGKIH
-67 ALVPMQNLKGPYP
+67 ALVPMAELKGSYP
-80 AHWQDMKG
+80 AHWQDMRG

-97 CHTHLIFAGSRAEEF
+97 CHTHLVFAGSRAEEF
-112 ELRQK
+112 ELRQQ

-123 IARKGGGIL
+123 IARRGGGII
-132 STVRATRAASEEQ
+132 STVRATRAASEEL
-145 LFTLAAARIKSL
+145 LFELALPRVTSL

-172 LTLEDELKMLRVARR
+172 LTLDDELKMLRVARR

-266 KGHMEQLS
+266 KGHMDQLS
-274 NLGGSALA
+274 NLGGSTLA

-292 LEHLDQE
+292 LEYLDPE
-299 GIQALAHRGVVAT
+299 GILALAHRGVVAT

-333 KAHVPMA
+333 KAGVAMA

-367 LTPVEAM
+367 LTPLEAM
-374 VGVTRN
+374 VGVTRH
-380 AARALGEQ
+380 AAKALGEQ
-388 ERLGQ
+388 DRLGQ
-393 LRVGMLAD
+393 LRVGMAAD
-401 FLVWNCAHPAE
+401 FLIWHSAHPAE
-412 LSYLIGVDQLVSRVV
+412 LSYMVGVDQLAARIF

>member
-1 MNLILSFLAEIGYKI
+1 
-16 MYIHLEVGMNK
+16 MNK

-36 LNVTPATLRP
+36 LNVTPATLN
-46 DLADYGL
+46 DELADYGL
-53 LEPHALGVHEGKIH
+53 LPLHAIGVQDGKIH
-67 ALVPMQNLKGPYP
+67 ALVPMAELKGSYP
-80 AHWQDMKG
+80 AHWQDMRG

-97 CHTHLIFAGSRAEEF
+97 CHTHLVFAGSRAEEF
-112 ELRQK
+112 DLRQQ

-123 IARKGGGIL
+123 IARWGGGII
-132 STVRATRAASEEQ
+132 STVRATRAASEEL
-145 LFTLAAARIKSL
+145 LFELALPRVTSL

-172 LTLEDELKMLRVARR
+172 LTLDDELKMLRVARR

-266 KGHMEQLS
+266 KGHMDQLS
-274 NLGGSALA
+274 NLGGSTLA

-292 LEHLDQE
+292 LEYLDPE
-299 GIQALAHRGVVAT
+299 GILALAHRGVVAT

-333 KAHVPMA
+333 KAGVAMA

-367 LTPVEAM
+367 LTPLEAM
-374 VGVTRN
+374 VGVTRH
-380 AARALGEQ
+380 AAKALGEQ
-388 ERLGQ
+388 DRLGQ
-393 LRVGMLAD
+393 LKAGMAAD
-401 FLVWNCAHPAE
+401 FLIWHCAHPAE
-412 LSYLIGVDQLVSRVV
+412 LSYMVGVDQLAGRIF